1 MDKNDFSDIEDQIK
15 STVHNALNYI
25 DFSGIRDTFNTTAEN
40 TVNEVKNQIKD
51 TSDYFEKKVKDYS
64 SSQYVKNMFKS
75 KDVNEIEK
83 YINKK
88 PKGRY
93 AGIVYNYLGGF
104 GSVVFGIS
112 TFVLLVIAVFG
123 IGSNFLRSGI
133 MIPLSIVAAFFAG
146 SIFVTYKGVGI
157 RKRIERFKRYS
168 DCLKEKKYCTIDK
181 LAGSV
186 SKKTKFVLRDLEK
199 MMSMDMF
206 REGHIDEDKKYF
218 ILSDKIYDEYLMSIE
233 SYKNRIKEEEMNEY
247 REASEQGSSK
257 NESELISE
265 TGKKYIAEIRNAN
278 EVIVS
283 PEMSDKLYKLE
294 KIVIEIFKTIEKNPK
309 KLPEVKKFIDH
320 YLPITLKLVNSYK
333 ELAIQSIETENIRKA
348 KEEIEKSIDLINT
361 AFENLFDGL
370 FEEAAMDI
378 SSDISVLETLF
389 SQDGLTNND
398 FENKK

>member
-1 MDKNDFSDIEDQIK
+1 MSKNDFSDIEDQIK
-15 STVHNALNYI
+15 SAVQNALNYI
-25 DFSGIRDTFNTTAEN
+25 DFSGIRDSVNNKAEN

-51 TSDYFEKKVKDYS
+51 ASDYFEKKVKDYS

-93 AGIVYNYLGGF
+93 AGMLYKYLGGF
-104 GSVVFGIS
+104 GSVAFGIS
-112 TFVLLVIAVFG
+112 TFVLLVVAVFG
-123 IGSNFLRSGI
+123 VGGNFLHTGI
-133 MIPLSIVAAFFAG
+133 MIPLSIVAAFFVG
-146 SIFVTYKGVGI
+146 SVFITYRGVGI
-157 RKRIERFKRYS
+157 RNRIERFKRYS
-168 DCLKEKKYCTIDK
+168 DCLREKKYCTIDK
-181 LAGSV
+181 LADSV
-186 SKKTKFVLRDLEK
+186 SKKNRFVLKDLEK

-218 ILSDKIYDEYLMSIE
+218 ILSDKIYDEYLMSVE

-333 ELAIQSIETENIRKA
+333 ELAIQSIETENIKKA

-370 FEEAAMDI
+370 FEEVAMDI